1 MPVDDP
7 AVDARWDR
15 AARHQ
20 TETERLDRNW
30 SGLLQEL
37 PVVQTGVRLLT
48 GFAADAVP
56 FQPRFDVLDDGMRVV
71 YLITVGCSVASH
83 GGCWWRR
90 PECIDCSSAGIDS
103 TRWCPRHTAALTPDC
118 CGWGRRS
125 PESARSSSTRWQD
138 VRRCHCG
145 RRGIGG
151 VRGVLAR
158 GAIADASGPTAD
170 YAVTEQYSGCAHVR
184 CGARPICVRPR

>member
-30 SGLLQEL
+30 SSLLQEL
-37 PVVQTGVRLLT
+37 RVVQTGVQLLT
-48 GFAADAVP
+48 GLLLTLP

-71 YLITVGCSVASH
+71 YLITVGCSVACTVAV
-83 GGCWWRR
+83 GG
-90 PECIDCSSAGIDS
+90 AGRNASTAPPQAS
-103 TRWCPRHTAALTPDC
+103 TRHAGVRGTPLRLRRTAAV
-118 CGWGRRS
+118 GAGARRS
-125 PESARSSSTRWQD
+125 QHDRLLRGGRTCG
-138 VRRCHCG
+138 RCHCG

-151 VRGVLAR
+151 VRGVLAC

>member
-48 GFAADAVP
+48 GFAADAA
-56 FQPRFDVLDDGMRVV
+56 
-71 YLITVGCSVASH
+71 I
-83 GGCWWRR
+83 
-90 PECIDCSSAGIDS
+90 SA
-103 TRWCPRHTAALTPDC
+103 
-118 CGWGRRS
+118 
-125 PESARSSSTRWQD
+125 
-138 VRRCHCG
+138 
-145 RRGIGG
+145 
-151 VRGVLAR
+151 
-158 GAIADASGPTAD
+158 
-170 YAVTEQYSGCAHVR
+170 AV
-184 CGARPICVRPR
+184 